1 MTSITLPLT
10 SGTTPPHS
18 DTGIPKSFDNIDDI
32 LLYAAW
38 MHGLTTNNEVHR
50 LEIFSFIWSHVT
62 NKPDETLQGVIERSD
77 YWVKNINEKG
87 FYRLSKL
94 GLEQMKK
101 RYNLNCTP
109 LEFGLEY
116 SFFYRFREREFQV
129 TVDVKSRELLPHIDG
144 SSMEG
149 TRVVERLQSLGANI
163 PKTQSSAPKRVI
175 NWILRSEDYY
185 WTAKYP
191 HPPINQSIPSPTSKD
206 NNDETLY
213 LEGKEILRLH
223 RTKERK
229 KEVVKLAKDRAMKDD
244 PLLRCEVCG
253 FSFFEVYGEVGTG
266 FIEAHHTVPLSEL
279 SEQTETRVED
289 LALVCSNCHRILHK
303 RKPLQTVKELRS
315 MLKATWKDESDP
327 DNL

>member
-1 MTSITLPLT
+1 
-10 SGTTPPHS
+10 
-18 DTGIPKSFDNIDDI
+18 
-32 LLYAAW
+32 
-38 MHGLTTNNEVHR
+38 
-50 LEIFSFIWSHVT
+50 
-62 NKPDETLQGVIERSD
+62 
-77 YWVKNINEKG
+77 
-87 FYRLSKL
+87 
-94 GLEQMKK
+94 
-101 RYNLNCTP
+101 
-109 LEFGLEY
+109 
-116 SFFYRFREREFQV
+116 
-129 TVDVKSRELLPHIDG
+129 
-144 SSMEG
+144 MEG

-315 MLKATWKDESDP
+315 MLKATWKDEPDS